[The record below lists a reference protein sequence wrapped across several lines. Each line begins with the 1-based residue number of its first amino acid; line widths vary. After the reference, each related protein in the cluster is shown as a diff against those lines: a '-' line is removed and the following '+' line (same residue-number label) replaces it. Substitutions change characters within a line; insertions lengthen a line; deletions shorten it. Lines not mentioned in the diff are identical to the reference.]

1 MSFVNGTFNRLRHG
15 QNMYPSVAF
24 NAEAEAP
31 VKLIEVTSR
40 GSSRRL
46 LVTEDLVETY
56 IEQDYGVSYI
66 DVTFM

>member
-1 MSFVNGTFNRLRHG
+1 
-15 QNMYPSVAF
+15 MYPSLAF

-31 VKLIEVTSR
+31 VKLIEVISG

-46 LVTEDLVETY
+46 LVTEDLVKTY
-56 IEQDYGVSYI
+56 IEQDYKVSCI

>member
-1 MSFVNGTFNRLRHG
+1 
-15 QNMYPSVAF
+15 MYPSVAF